1 MSKESNNFIN
11 QYYLSDSSICD
22 DLITLFK
29 NSKNKSK
36 GQIGKGIDKKI
47 KDSTDLLLWDGDIPQ
62 SKILI
67 NYFKQLTKCLNLYK
81 KKYVSCNTQVSAWGL
96 EPAFRIQ
103 KYKPSQAYHGWHC
116 EKESPTTAIR
126 HLVWMTYLNDV
137 KKGGETEWYYQKLK
151 VKPKKGLTVIWP
163 SEWTFTH
170 KGHTTVDEDKYIITG
185 WYEFKK

>member
-1 MSKESNNFIN
+1 MIGMIILNNGILLTNHKNKCSLVFGMLEESNNFIN

-67 NYFKQLTKCLNLYK
+67 NYFKQLNECLNLYK
-81 KKYVSCNTQVSAWGL
+81 NLTKIKL
-96 EPAFRIQ
+96 EI
-103 KYKPSQAYHGWHC
+103 
-116 EKESPTTAIR
+116 
-126 HLVWMTYLNDV
+126 
-137 KKGGETEWYYQKLK
+137 KL
-151 VKPKKGLTVIWP
+151 LRNI
-163 SEWTFTH
+163 F
-170 KGHTTVDEDKYIITG
+170 
-185 WYEFKK
+185 

>member
-1 MSKESNNFIN
+1 MLEESNNFIN

-81 KKYVSCNTQVSAWGL
+81 K
-96 EPAFRIQ
+96 
-103 KYKPSQAYHGWHC
+103 
-116 EKESPTTAIR
+116 
-126 HLVWMTYLNDV
+126 TYMFL
-137 KKGGETEWYYQKLK
+137 
-151 VKPKKGLTVIWP
+151 
-163 SEWTFTH
+163 
-170 KGHTTVDEDKYIITG
+170 
-185 WYEFKK
+185 